1 MSRTTN
7 VLSGVAGGAAVLLV
21 GGVLA
26 GTGALG
32 VNGDEDAGSRP
43 LAALPAAQATG
54 GSGGPSINE
63 IYERMGPGVVTVEAR
78 RTGTA
83 QQAQPS
89 PFGQPPEGREGTA
102 TGSGFVLDEE
112 GYILTN
118 EHVVDGASSVEVSFA
133 EEEGVR
139 AELVGADASSDLAL
153 LKVDPEDAEL
163 TPIPLADSAQ
173 VEVGDPVVAIGNP
186 FGLERTVTTGI
197 VSALQRSIGAPNG
210 FSIDQVIQT
219 DAAIN
224 PGNSGG
230 PLLDAQGAVIGINS
244 QIATNGSNSNSGV
257 GFAVPV
263 NEAKRVIPELKEDGD
278 VERAYLGVSTGEV
291 TEAAARRAER
301 SSNDG
306 ALVGV
311 VTPGG
316 PAAEAGLRAGDVIV
330 RVDGQAIA
338 EPGDVARVIGARKPG
353 DSVEIE
359 YLRGAERESLDV
371 RLGTRPEQVA
381 RG

>member
-26 GTGALG
+26 GTGVLG
-32 VNGDEDAGSRP
+32 GDENENAGSRP
-43 LAALPAAQATG
+43 LAVLPAAQATG

-83 QQAQPS
+83 QQGQPS

-153 LKVDPEDAEL
+153 LKVDPDDADL
-163 TPIPLADSAQ
+163 TPVPLGDSGQ

-230 PLLDAQGAVIGINS
+230 PLLDAQGRVIGINS
-244 QIATNGSNSNSGV
+244 QIATNGANSNSGV

-291 TEAAARRAER
+291 TDAAARRAER

-306 ALVGV
+306 ALVGQ

-316 PAAEAGLRAGDVIV
+316 PAAEAGLRAADVIV
-330 RVDGQAIA
+330 RVDGEAIA
-338 EPGDVARVIGARKPG
+338 EPGDVARVIGGKKPG

-359 YLRGAERESLDV
+359 YLRGSERESVDV